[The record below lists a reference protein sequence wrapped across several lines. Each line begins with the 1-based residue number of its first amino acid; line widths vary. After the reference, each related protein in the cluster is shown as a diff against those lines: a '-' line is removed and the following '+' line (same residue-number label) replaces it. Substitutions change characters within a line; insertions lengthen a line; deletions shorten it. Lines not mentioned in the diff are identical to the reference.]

1 MIQLIQL
8 PHSLADSRIK
18 STLTDYCIF
27 DLLTR
32 AHESTECI
40 QLRSA
45 FLAAKGPW
53 FGYFR
58 SSLRPFPSIVVPRWS
73 SPRAL
78 WRPTAVCHQRQRPFG
93 WQIGSSRSSP
103 SWFQQAKEKLDNR
116 SGGHVESPWKKDLV
130 LKGSRVT
137 TSMYFHVRLNWLS
150 RLGIPAMRWSLEPWK
165 TPSRFV
171 KPKQPCINRFTPN
184 WPWRGE
190 SPKPCSKLSTC
201 VIPEKAWCLKM

>member
-1 MIQLIQL
+1 ML
-8 PHSLADSRIK
+8 
-18 STLTDYCIF
+18 
-27 DLLTR
+27 
-32 AHESTECI
+32 TECI

-53 FGYFR
+53 FGYSR
-58 SSLRPFPSIVVPRWS
+58 SSLRPFPSIVFPRWS

-78 WRPTAVCHQRQRPFG
+78 WRPTVVCHQRQRPFG

-150 RLGIPAMRWSLEPWK
+150 RLGIPAMRGMVFGTLKNSK
-165 TPSRFV
+165 SICQTQTTV
-171 KPKQPCINRFTPN
+171 HQPFTPN
-184 WPWRGE
+184 WP
-190 SPKPCSKLSTC
+190 CSLVPNCLRVSSLK
-201 VIPEKAWCLKM
+201 KACC

>member
-78 WRPTAVCHQRQRPFG
+78 WRPTAVCHQLQRPFG

-150 RLGIPAMRWSLEPWK
+150 RLGIPAMRGMVFGTLKNSKSICQTQTTVHQL
-165 TPSRFV
+165 TP
-171 KPKQPCINRFTPN
+171 KWPC
-184 WPWRGE
+184 RGE

-201 VIPEKAWCLKM
+201 VIPEKACC